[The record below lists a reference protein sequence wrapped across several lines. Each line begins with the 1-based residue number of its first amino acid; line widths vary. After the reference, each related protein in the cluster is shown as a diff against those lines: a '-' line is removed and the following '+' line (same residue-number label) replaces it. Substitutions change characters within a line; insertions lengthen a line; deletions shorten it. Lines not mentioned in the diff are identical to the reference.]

1 MRFQRVNDFLHMRSL
16 MSVTN
21 QSGCK
26 MINHFE
32 FCHIPSHHPPIMTSS
47 VVYVILYACLHATLA
62 ADDPYFVYPDVFNDP
77 ERDAF
82 YYDKFPDDFI
92 WSSATSSYQIEGAWD
107 VADKGKSIW
116 DTFAQTPGKIA
127 NNDNGN
133 VACDSYN
140 K

>member
-1 MRFQRVNDFLHMRSL
+1 
-16 MSVTN
+16 
-21 QSGCK
+21 
-26 MINHFE
+26 
-32 FCHIPSHHPPIMTSS
+32 MTSG
-47 VVYVILYACLHATLA
+47 VVLVILSIFLNAILA
-62 ADDPYFVYPDVFNDP
+62 ADYPPYFVYPDVFNDT

-127 NNDNGN
+127 NNDTGN
-133 VACDSYN
+133 VACDSYH

>member
-1 MRFQRVNDFLHMRSL
+1 
-16 MSVTN
+16 
-21 QSGCK
+21 
-26 MINHFE
+26 
-32 FCHIPSHHPPIMTSS
+32 MTSG
-47 VVYVILYACLHATLA
+47 VVFVILSVCLNVILA

-82 YYDKFPDDFI
+82 YYDKFPDDFV

-116 DTFAQTPGKIA
+116 DTFAQTPGNIA
-127 NNDNGN
+127 NDDNGN